1 MSKKE
6 AFAALIFTSIFL
18 VVATSCTKQNKAR
31 SESISHEGINIKEL
45 EYTDDDSFIDFN
57 LQDQYDNLHRLSEY
71 RGKNVILVFWATW
84 CTDCMEEVPDVERL
98 YLEYKKEGKE
108 DLVILGVNTPNREP
122 EASISKIKAFM
133 KEKDYTFPTLMD
145 EDGNVFE
152 AYKIRTYPTT
162 YFIGADGKLK
172 DCVKE
177 IMHYEDM
184 KKSIEQYFDEK

>member
-1 MSKKE
+1 MSKKKV
-6 AFAALIFTSIFL
+6 FSALIVASIFL
-18 VVATSCTKQNKAR
+18 AVATSCTKQNKAQ
-31 SESISHEGINIKEL
+31 SESISHEVINVKEL
-45 EYTDDDSFIDFN
+45 EDTDEDSLIDFN
-57 LQDQYDNLHRLSEY
+57 LQDQYYNLHRLSEY

-98 YLEYKKEGKE
+98 YLEYKEEEKE

-122 EASISKIKAFM
+122 ETDISKIKAFM
-133 KEKDYTFPTLMD
+133 KENDYTFPTLMD
-145 EDGNVFE
+145 EDGKVFQ

-162 YFIGADGKLK
+162 YFIGADGKIK

-184 KKSIEQYFDEK
+184 KKSIGQYYD

>member
-6 AFAALIFTSIFL
+6 AFAALIFASILL